1 MHRILILAIITVL
14 QLHLT
19 FSTIYMYHIV
29 LLNCVL
35 NCIVIRSLIWKSL
48 TNVLDDT
55 ADCHTMDQ
63 KSNAGLKNESL
74 YACIVTI

>member
-1 MHRILILAIITVL
+1 MHCVLILAVITVL

-29 LLNCVL
+29 LL

-55 ADCHTMDQ
+55 ADCHMMDQ
-63 KSNAGLKNESL
+63 KSNAGLKDESV
-74 YACIVTI
+74 YACIVIV